1 MPYGPDVH
9 PDRDLDAAFAT
20 MYRETY
26 PHVLAFLRRRVD
38 GDDAEDLASDVY
50 TVAWRSWGRVPAEE
64 MRPWLF
70 GVARNILAN
79 GHRTTDR
86 RRRLELRVRTERDPV
101 ADDGA
106 LADMSIDL
114 RRAWALLD
122 ETDREVLS
130 LVSWDGLTSHEA
142 ARVLG
147 CSRAAYS
154 MRLTRARRRLRRSL
168 DAGEPDPVPEA
179 RQRPDARRREE
190 PRQRPQ
196 PLSRPDTWQRPDDRS
211 TPTLTE
217 GSTP

>member
-1 MPYGPDVH
+1 MPYGRDVS
-9 PDRDLDAAFAT
+9 RDSAAEAAFAD

-26 PHVLAFLRRRVD
+26 PHVLAYLRRRVD
-38 GDDAEDLASDVY
+38 DGAEDLASEVY
-50 TVAWRSWGRVPAEE
+50 AVAWRSWGRVPAEE

-70 GVARNILAN
+70 GVARNVLAN
-79 GHRTTDR
+79 GHRATDR
-86 RRRLELRVRTERDPV
+86 RRRLELRVSGERGPV
-101 ADDGA
+101 VDDGA

-130 LVSWDGLTSHEA
+130 LVSWDGLTSNEA

-168 DAGEPDPVPEA
+168 EAVESESVPGPRGVTETRTGPGPLA
-179 RQRPDARRREE
+179 RTGPRRHSG
-190 PRQRPQ
+190 PRQR
-196 PLSRPDTWQRPDDRS
+196 LDNRS
-211 TPTLTE
+211 TPALTE
-217 GSTP
+217 RSTP

>member
-1 MPYGPDVH
+1 MS
-9 PDRDLDAAFAT
+9 RDSAVEAAFAT

-26 PHVLAFLRRRVD
+26 PHVLAYLRRRVD
-38 GDDAEDLASDVY
+38 DGAEDLASEVY
-50 TVAWRSWGRVPAEE
+50 AVAWRSWGRVPAEE

-70 GVARNILAN
+70 GVARNVLAN
-79 GHRTTDR
+79 GHRATDR
-86 RRRLELRVRTERDPV
+86 RRRLELRVSGERGPV
-101 ADDGA
+101 VDDGA

-130 LVSWDGLTSHEA
+130 LVSWDGLTSNEA

-168 DAGEPDPVPEA
+168 DAVESESVPGLRVVQEL
-179 RQRPDARRREE
+179 RPGTELLPRPGPPRHPE
-190 PRQRPQ
+190 PRQRPE
-196 PLSRPDTWQRPDDRS
+196 PRPRLDNRS
-211 TPTLTE
+211 TPALTE

>member
-1 MPYGPDVH
+1 MPYGRDVS
-9 PDRDLDAAFAT
+9 RDSAVEAAFAG

-26 PHVLAFLRRRVD
+26 PHVLAYLRRRVD
-38 GDDAEDLASDVY
+38 DDAEDLASEVY
-50 TVAWRSWGRVPAEE
+50 AVAWRSWGRVPAEE

-79 GHRTTDR
+79 GHRATDR
-86 RRRLELRVRTERDPV
+86 RRRLELRVSGERGPV

-122 ETDREVLS
+122 DTDREVLS
-130 LVSWDGLTSHEA
+130 LVSWDGLTSAEA

-147 CSRAAYS
+147 CSRAAFS

-168 DAGEPDPVPEA
+168 DAVEHEPASSARSVPEPRPGPGA
-179 RQRPDARRREE
+179 RSGP
-190 PRQRPQ
+190 PPQ
-196 PLSRPDTWQRPDDRS
+196 PRPDDRS
-211 TPTLTE
+211 MPTLTE
-217 GSTP
+217 GRPS

>member
-1 MPYGPDVH
+1 MS
-9 PDRDLDAAFAT
+9 RDSAVEAAFAG

-26 PHVLAFLRRRVD
+26 PHVLAYLRRRVD
-38 GDDAEDLASDVY
+38 DDAEDLASEVY
-50 TVAWRSWGRVPAEE
+50 AVAWRSWGRVPAEE

-79 GHRTTDR
+79 GHRARDR
-86 RRRLELRVRTERDPV
+86 RRRLELRVSGERGPV

-122 ETDREVLS
+122 DTDREVLS
-130 LVSWDGLTSHEA
+130 LVSWDGLTSAEA

-147 CSRAAYS
+147 CSRAAFS

-168 DAGEPDPVPEA
+168 DAVEHEPASSARSVPEPRPDPGA
-179 RQRPDARRREE
+179 RSGP
-190 PRQRPQ
+190 PPQ
-196 PLSRPDTWQRPDDRS
+196 PRPDDRS

-217 GSTP
+217 GRPS

>member
-9 PDRDLDAAFAT
+9 RDRSLDAAFAI

-26 PHVLAFLRRRVD
+26 PHVLAFLRRRMD

-79 GHRTTDR
+79 GRRSTDR
-86 RRRLELRVRTERDPV
+86 RRRLELRVRSERDPV
-101 ADDGA
+101 ADDGE

-122 ETDREVLS
+122 DADREVLS
-130 LVSWDGLTSHEA
+130 LVSWDGLTSSEA

-168 DAGEPDPVPEA
+168 DAVEPGSAPET
-179 RQRPDARRREE
+179 RQRPE
-190 PRQRPQ
+190 PRQRPD
-196 PLSRPDTWQRPDDRS
+196 SRS
-211 TPTLTE
+211 MPTLTE

>member
-1 MPYGPDVH
+1 MPYGPDVS
-9 PDRDLDAAFAT
+9 RDSAVEAAFAG

-26 PHVLAFLRRRVD
+26 PHVLAYLRRRVD
-38 GDDAEDLASDVY
+38 DDAEDLASEVY
-50 TVAWRSWGRVPAEE
+50 AVAWRSWGRVPAEE

-79 GHRTTDR
+79 GHRATVR
-86 RRRLELRVRTERDPV
+86 RRRLELRVSGERAPV

-122 ETDREVLS
+122 DTDRDVLS
-130 LVSWDGLTSHEA
+130 LVSWDGLTSAEP

-147 CSRAAYS
+147 CSRAAFS

-168 DAGEPDPVPEA
+168 DAVEPEPASSSRSATEVRPA
-179 RQRPDARRREE
+179 PDARSDPDLR
-190 PRQRPQ
+190 PRQ
-196 PLSRPDTWQRPDDRS
+196 DGRS
-211 TPTLTE
+211 MPTLTE